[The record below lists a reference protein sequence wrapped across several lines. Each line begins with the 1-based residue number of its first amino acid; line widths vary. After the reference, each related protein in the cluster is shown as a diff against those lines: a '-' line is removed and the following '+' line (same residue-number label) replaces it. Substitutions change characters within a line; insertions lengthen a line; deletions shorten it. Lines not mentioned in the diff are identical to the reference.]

1 MICDRCLVYF
11 EQGFLGDMSISCL
24 SIWFIIDFKACSSTT
39 VVWFNLGLWYIL
51 LFLLELGTLKVRF
64 IDPRIFV
71 VEDFV
76 LSLLGNDSSHKF
88 VYLQIFESDLYI
100 SFCDI
105 DLGFEKSGLG
115 ILDSL
120 IADPYIGYKF
130 NL

>member
-1 MICDRCLVYF
+1 
-11 EQGFLGDMSISCL
+11 MSISCL

-64 IDPRIFV
+64 IDPRIFIV
-71 VEDFV
+71 VDFV